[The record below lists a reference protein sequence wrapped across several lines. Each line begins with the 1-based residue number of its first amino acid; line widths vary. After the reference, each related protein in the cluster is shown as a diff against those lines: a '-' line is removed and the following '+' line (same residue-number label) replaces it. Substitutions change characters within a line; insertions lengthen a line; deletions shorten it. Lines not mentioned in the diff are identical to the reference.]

1 MTLQWLSEDIVRLLL
16 GDRFIGGFYAPIWFV
31 TTLFFTYIAFNLIV
45 LLLKSDANRLLLI
58 GILYIVAHIE
68 SWLNQSHNII
78 VPLNLDVTLISLSYF
93 AFGYYAKRI
102 LSKISKPVF
111 LTSSLIT
118 IAIYT
123 GIFFDKYNY
132 TFGMKGL
139 NYHHILLDFTV
150 PTAISVTFIGLS
162 QMISKYKATDILAYL
177 GKNSLAI
184 MFIHMLPTVF
194 LQPIL
199 GYGVITHTIIG
210 IVVPLLATHLILNRF
225 RLTRFLFLGKR
236 SPAPSKVNLETTE
249 AAQE

>member
-1 MTLQWLSEDIVRLLL
+1 
-16 GDRFIGGFYAPIWFV
+16 
-31 TTLFFTYIAFNLIV
+31 
-45 LLLKSDANRLLLI
+45 
-58 GILYIVAHIE
+58 
-68 SWLNQSHNII
+68 
-78 VPLNLDVTLISLSYF
+78 
-93 AFGYYAKRI
+93 
-102 LSKISKPVF
+102 
-111 LTSSLIT
+111 
-118 IAIYT
+118 
-123 GIFFDKYNY
+123 
-132 TFGMKGL
+132 MKGL

>member
-16 GDRFIGGFYAPIWFV
+16 GGRFIGGFYAPIWFV

-111 LTSSLIT
+111 
-118 IAIYT
+118 
-123 GIFFDKYNY
+123 
-132 TFGMKGL
+132 
-139 NYHHILLDFTV
+139 
-150 PTAISVTFIGLS
+150 
-162 QMISKYKATDILAYL
+162 
-177 GKNSLAI
+177 
-184 MFIHMLPTVF
+184 
-194 LQPIL
+194 
-199 GYGVITHTIIG
+199 
-210 IVVPLLATHLILNRF
+210 
-225 RLTRFLFLGKR
+225 
-236 SPAPSKVNLETTE
+236 
-249 AAQE
+249 

>member
-1 MTLQWLSEDIVRLLL
+1 
-16 GDRFIGGFYAPIWFV
+16 
-31 TTLFFTYIAFNLIV
+31 
-45 LLLKSDANRLLLI
+45 
-58 GILYIVAHIE
+58 
-68 SWLNQSHNII
+68 
-78 VPLNLDVTLISLSYF
+78 
-93 AFGYYAKRI
+93 
-102 LSKISKPVF
+102 
-111 LTSSLIT
+111 
-118 IAIYT
+118 
-123 GIFFDKYNY
+123 
-132 TFGMKGL
+132 MKGL

-177 GKNSLAI
+177 GKNS
-184 MFIHMLPTVF
+184 FGKNIHMLPTVF